1 MASMSERRTKATKW
15 GLEMIA
21 KTTPGTRNREDWE
34 ARFAAMSDRDFEQ
47 LMRDIR
53 ADAANLYVTMPT
65 FSKEGSVDTRTLI
78 AVGRELGHEFFQ
90 RIWVGSE
97 DGKSSFLSPVY
108 YLVVHI
114 PIRRVSQT
122 LTKKMSVPDNS
133 KVIDTLT
140 GQPTGESKGAK
151 ISWPELQLTSAMG
164 LDKALVELVKYR
176 GGDIR
181 GYNALSGMLSKFGKA
196 NINSLSAFASGVES
210 LKTLKTIL
218 TCCHLKNTL

>member
-1 MASMSERRTKATKW
+1 MLGE
-15 GLEMIA
+15 
-21 KTTPGTRNREDWE
+21 TTPGTRNREDWE
-34 ARFAAMSDRDFEQ
+34 ARFAAMSDKDFEQ
-47 LMRDIR
+47 LMRDIQSDQ
-53 ADAANLYVTMPT
+53 ADLYVTMPT

-78 AVGRELGHEFFQ
+78 SVGKKLGHDFFQ

-97 DGKSSFLSPVY
+97 DGKSSYLSPVP
-108 YLVVHI
+108 YLVTHI
-114 PIRRVSQT
+114 PVRRVSQT

-133 KVIDTLT
+133 RVIDTLT

-164 LDKALVELVKYR
+164 LNKALIELVKYR

-196 NINSLSAFASGVES
+196 NIDSLSAFASGVES

>member
-1 MASMSERRTKATKW
+1 MAGSAAFRAEAIKF
-15 GLEMIA
+15 GLEMLGA
-21 KTTPGTRNREDWE
+21 TTPGTRNREDWE
-34 ARFAAMSDRDFEQ
+34 ARFAAMTDKEFEQ
-47 LMRDIR
+47 LMRDLQSDQ
-53 ADAANLYVTMPT
+53 ADLYVTMPSFT
-65 FSKEGSVDTRTLI
+65 EEGSVETRVLMD
-78 AVGRELGHEFFQ
+78 VGKKLGHEFFQ

-97 DGKSSFLSPVY
+97 DGKSSYLSPVY
-108 YLVVHI
+108 YLVVHV
-114 PIRRVSQT
+114 PLRRVSQT

-164 LDKALVELVKYR
+164 MDKALVELVKYR

-181 GYNALSGMLSKFGKA
+181 GYVALSGMLSKFGKA
-196 NINSLSAFASGVES
+196 NIDSLSAFASGVES